1 MACQRRHYSPRTA
14 KNYVYWTRQYI
25 LFHGKRHP
33 KDLDKNELEQFLNYL
48 AAHRNVSA
56 STQSQALSALIF
68 LYRHVLEIEPGWME
82 NLERVKKKQF
92 LPVVLNHDEVRA
104 VLKYMHGTPKLMA
117 KLIYGSGL
125 RIMECVQLRVKDLD
139 FISKSITVRSG
150 KGGKDRTTLFPN
162 ELHRTFQQYL
172 LTKAQQ
178 HQHARSRGGG
188 FTPLPNALARKYPSA
203 ANAWKWQFV
212 FPSSVERL
220 DKKTGRLVR
229 WHMSPATL
237 QRAFRQAV
245 EQSQI
250 TKHATVHTLRHCFAT
265 HLLQSGCD
273 IRTIQSLMGHR
284 SLETTM
290 IYTHVLSPQEN
301 TVSPLDK
308 L

>member
-1 MACQRRHYSPRTA
+1 
-14 KNYVYWTRQYI
+14 
-25 LFHGKRHP
+25 
-33 KDLDKNELEQFLNYL
+33 
-48 AAHRNVSA
+48 
-56 STQSQALSALIF
+56 
-68 LYRHVLEIEPGWME
+68 ME

-104 VLKYMHGTPKLMA
+104 VLKYMHGTPMLMA

-188 FTPLPNALARKYPSA
+188 FAPLPNALARKYPSA

-212 FPSSVERL
+212 FPSSIERL

-229 WHMSPATL
+229 WHMTPATL

-273 IRTIQSLMGHR
+273 IRTIQSFMGHR